1 MSTRRLADLARR
13 DLEFMQVA
21 ELYEK
26 RADFNVDRLVAEL
39 VAAEAVPYLP
49 ALRYSDSGLR
59 KRVDWGRTWNLQR
72 QEDAID
78 ARADLSVDEK
88 QALKTREIGDIP
100 VPPKYRPADF
110 AKGDYWRL
118 RGGLDVPKERFVS
131 YPGAESEA
139 DGSLVVAWAGYDHL
153 EQAQAL
159 GSYYVTTKEEEG
171 WPPERLLPLLAGLR
185 ELVPWLKQWHN
196 DFDAASGTRLGDYY
210 EGFVTDQVR
219 EFGYT
224 VDFLAEVV
232 PPRPRPRGRRR

>member
-1 MSTRRLADLARR
+1 
-13 DLEFMQVA
+13 MQAA

-26 RADFNVDRLVAEL
+26 RSDFNVDRLVAEL

-49 ALRYSDSGLR
+49 ALRYSDLGLR
-59 KRVDWGRTWNLQR
+59 KRADWERTWDLQR

-88 QALKTREIGDIP
+88 RALKTREIGDIP
-100 VPPKYRPADF
+100 VPPKYRPADST
-110 AKGDYWRL
+110 KGDYWRL

-131 YPGAESEA
+131 YPGAEREA
-139 DGSLVVAWAGYDHL
+139 DESLVVSWAGYDHL

-159 GSYYVTTKEEEG
+159 GSYYVTMKQEEG

-196 DFDAASGTRLGDYY
+196 DFDAASGTQLGDYY

-224 VDFLAEVV
+224 VDYLAEVV
-232 PPRPRPRGRRR
+232 PPAPPRPRGRRR